1 MERYKKRFIGSLA
14 GMIKSDT
21 GDWVK
26 YDEFKEVLKSNE
38 DSLFNV
44 IKERNEE
51 IYELRLDL
59 QHSNDDCKELELRNT
74 KLFAL
79 LVISTTLNF
88 MTGMFLILTTMG
100 KI

>member
-1 MERYKKRFIGSLA
+1 MDNNA
-14 GMIKSDT
+14 N
-21 GDWVK
+21 
-26 YDEFKEVLKSNE
+26 VLF
-38 DSLFNV
+38 DV